1 MDQSLLQEF
10 VLESTHSLEKVEQ
23 DLLALERTFDAAA
36 INRMFRALHSIK
48 GSSSYLGLHTI
59 ERLSHQAETL
69 LDLLRQRLRE
79 LTPAT
84 VDVLLQCVDQ
94 LRQML
99 QLPDHGASV
108 DINPTVTRLFEFIR
122 EPGVEAPT
130 DEASDAD
137 FTLSEP
143 LPAPVERATVD
154 RSTVELERPLSNS
167 SVAPAIPPGSGE
179 TPLGRTFILEHDN
192 DQHDRN
198 GGRLLVAA
206 TAPPVAMA
214 PAVQSLSGSHGGFAT
229 APAAQAAV
237 RTEAIPHARN
247 GSLTPAGGNGSPS
260 APPPAALSDSR
271 GDDHPAEEKM
281 MRVRVKFLDDLL
293 QLTGNM
299 VMARNQL
306 LSKYNFADDP
316 AFGTLSQCVTQVH
329 KTIVQTRMQPIGT
342 LFDRC
347 ERLTRDLARQLGKE
361 VSLEVHGR
369 ELELDR
375 SVLEAFSDPLTH
387 LLRNALDHGLETPQE
402 RQAAGK
408 TRVGHLKLAARQQ
421 GAEIILSLE
430 DDGRGID
437 PDRIKH
443 RAIERGLITADQAE
457 TLHRRAL
464 LDFIFRSGFSTRDE
478 VTSLSGRGVGLDVVR
493 TNLESLGGVV
503 EVQSTVGK
511 GSAFVARLPLT
522 QALVSSS
529 LISALIVKCEEERY
543 AIPQTAVDEIIKV
556 DPRSDRDRIRR
567 LNGRMVYQLRDTVLP
582 VVSLRSVLGGGDNTP
597 EEEHVGERILVVIQ
611 FRQQLFGML
620 VDLIVGVDE
629 IVVRPLPRMVKNCGI
644 FSGHTVMGDGQI
656 ALILDSGGIV
666 DREQLTFADDT
677 LGTSLLHGEREH
689 VEGDQRLV
697 VFSYADTE
705 HFAIPLEMV
714 SLIERVELDDIRRV
728 GAQEYVQ
735 VMQRTLP
742 LLRLDRVMGVGGL
755 PKLAESYVLVPAR
768 VSYPI
773 AVLTGRRVAVVDA
786 VEQFESRLSDG
797 QGMLGTFMH
806 DNKLVMLL
814 DLYRLFER
822 HSPDRFR
829 LSPVEQRPAQILLAE
844 DSPFFQNLIRS
855 YLEHPPRRLTVV
867 SDGEEALDLLREH
880 PEDFDVLVSDI
891 EMPRMDGFEL
901 VRQIRADAALRTLP
915 VIAVTSLATPEHIER
930 GLREGFDSYLIK
942 IDKEQLVSTIDRYL
956 ERGAR
961 HRAAFTSARKGST

>member
-1 MDQSLLQEF
+1 MDPSLLQEF
-10 VLESTHSLEKVEQ
+10 VLESRHSLEQVEQ
-23 DLLALERTFDAAA
+23 DLLALERTSDPVA

-48 GSSSYLGLHTI
+48 GSSAFLELTSI
-59 ERLSHQAETL
+59 ERLSHRVETL
-69 LDLLRQRLRE
+69 LDLLRQKKRP
-79 LTPAT
+79 LTAGT
-84 VDVLLQCVDQ
+84 IDVLLQCVDLLQ
-94 LRQML
+94 QML
-99 QLPDHGASV
+99 KQTDFGATL
-108 DINPTVTRLFEFIR
+108 DIAAPLGRLNELIADPVVNAPIPVPLK
-122 EPGVEAPT
+122 EAIHATGV
-130 DEASDAD
+130 SG
-137 FTLSEP
+137 S
-143 LPAPVERATVD
+143 
-154 RSTVELERPLSNS
+154 LSNS
-167 SVAPAIPPGSGE
+167 GIKGLQIGSGE
-179 TPLGRTFILEHDN
+179 ISLGVTVMMDGDHASPLRS
-192 DQHDRN
+192 
-198 GGRLLVAA
+198 VAA
-206 TAPPVAMA
+206 TPSSARVPAEPPIVPRATTEHSSGSVHGSNGDALGTSTVRTLTLDSNRPSATNDSSVHAPPTGRGES
-214 PAVQSLSGSHGGFAT
+214 PDGD
-229 APAAQAAV
+229 
-237 RTEAIPHARN
+237 
-247 GSLTPAGGNGSPS
+247 AGDQK
-260 APPPAALSDSR
+260 L
-271 GDDHPAEEKM
+271 

-316 AFGTLSQCVTQVH
+316 AFLTLSQCVTQVH

-347 ERLTRDLARQLGKE
+347 ERLTRYLARQLDKE
-361 VSLEVHGR
+361 VTLEVQGR
-369 ELELDR
+369 DLELDR
-375 SVLEAFSDPLTH
+375 SVLEAFADPLTH
-387 LLRNALDHGLETPQE
+387 LFRNALDHGLESPNE

-408 TRVGHLKLAARQQ
+408 TRAGHLKLSARQQ

-437 PDRIKH
+437 PEVIKEK
-443 RAIERGLITADQAE
+443 AIARGLLTADRGAA
-457 TLHRRAL
+457 LNRRAL
-464 LDFIFRSGFSTRDE
+464 LDFIFNSGFSTKDE

-493 TNLESLGGVV
+493 TNLESLGGIV

-511 GSAFVARLPLT
+511 GSVFVARLPLT

-529 LISALIVKCEEERY
+529 LISALVVKCADERY
-543 AIPQTAVDEIIKV
+543 AIPQTAVDEIIKI
-556 DPRSDRDRIRR
+556 DSGSERDRIRI

-582 VVSLRSVLGGGDNTP
+582 VVSLRSVLGAEADTDFESQN
-597 EEEHVGERILVVIQ
+597 ERILIVIQ
-611 FRQQLFGML
+611 FRQQLFGLL
-620 VDLIVGVDE
+620 VDMILGVDE
-629 IVVRPLPRMVKNCGI
+629 IVVRPLPRLVKDCGI

-656 ALILDSGGIV
+656 ALILDSAGIV
-666 DREQLTFADDT
+666 DRQKLVFSDDS
-677 LGTSLLHGEREH
+677 LKASLLQAGREH
-689 VEGDQRLV
+689 AEGDQRLV
-697 VFSYADTE
+697 VFSYSDTE
-705 HFAIPLEMV
+705 YFAIPLEMI
-714 SLIERVELDDIRRV
+714 SLIEKLSLNDVRRV

-742 LLRLDRVMGVGGL
+742 LLRLDKVMGVGGL

-786 VEQFESRLSDG
+786 VDQYESRLSDG

-806 DNKLVMLL
+806 DGKLIMLL

-867 SDGEEALDLLREH
+867 NDGLEALEMLQAH
-880 PEDFDVLVSDI
+880 PDEFDVVVSDI

-901 VRQIRADAALRTLP
+901 VKKIRCDATLRTLP
-915 VIAVTSLATPEHIER
+915 VIAVTSLATPEHVER

-942 IDKEQLVSTIDRYL
+942 IDKEQLVTTIDRHL

-961 HRAAFTSARKGST
+961 HRALAASPRKEG